1 MGRKGAE
8 GEKDDDWLAVDCF
21 DLVVHFMMPGKL
33 YYVMS
38 CHVMLNHVMLCHVMS
53 SCVVLCSDLCMLY
66 HDTSCDAMLHSFYR
80 VYDINDCMTSL
91 LL

>member
-33 YYVMS
+33 YYVTLCYGTLCYAVS
-38 CHVMLNHVMLCHVMS
+38 CHH
-53 SCVVLCSDLCMLY
+53 VLCYMCLDYCHIM
-66 HDTSCDAMLHSFYR
+66 
-80 VYDINDCMTSL
+80 
-91 LL
+91 